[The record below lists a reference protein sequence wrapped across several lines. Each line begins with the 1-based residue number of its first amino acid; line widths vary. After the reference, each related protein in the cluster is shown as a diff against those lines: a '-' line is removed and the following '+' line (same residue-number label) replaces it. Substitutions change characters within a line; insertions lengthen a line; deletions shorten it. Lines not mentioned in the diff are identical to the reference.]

1 MSSDPP
7 VLPSV
12 VNFDEKTAS
21 QPYKAIDGRVGSWVE
36 DGKYFVTSPSS
47 LDIYQPFFGSR
58 EIYMRQ
64 DYRFGAEDPL
74 QYPQHFIPDR
84 CHWAAIPRH
93 PPSATYARAKWWKSL
108 PPEAFVHES
117 DSAIKGLGRWS
128 KENIAP
134 YEEDCTLL
142 HQRVQKYCSSQESS
156 KINRLIPALNGQLE
170 RTLRH
175 LLTMPLPLHRARQL
189 WSFFQRWYLELYA
202 ALDWVELY
210 LPVMNGTSP
219 PSGTTRSHAAVAM
232 GAFLTTVK
240 DCEFFFRAGLPFWL
254 IRSSEHHPMVRV
266 DEQVIPVTPQSLGI
280 CVDDITSHKKEVVY
294 TGPLRDLQKATAVE
308 KFGMAIVDY
317 ANDPFSVPAAEPLSK
332 IPSSSAGPSRPK
344 ISKRQRHE
352 PYDKHRPKAST
363 HRQVERDKFVEIRGP
378 CSPPIPESWVNA
390 LSSIDKSRRPA
401 KEKVIN
407 GGYSFPD
414 PGMILFPPPEK
425 RECLLRNWLRLRPIL
440 IFRHCMPACV
450 ASGAWTSKQWRV
462 ILGTTDDYTPKEGSH
477 KMAEQRAVVQD
488 LLGQCLKFYSD
499 LEYDPKDTLHFI
511 WQDRRLLVG
520 RLSDPKVIQEIIWEL
535 FELNFRFEFHA
546 LHHKMSPS
554 EEFVFSPDVQA
565 CFSGSEGIGNPTQ
578 VDFRRANSG
587 VAAAS
592 IRHRGKYFH
601 RMCLVIKHWPG
612 GAKADSFLAGK
623 EKWEDHSDVQLEK
636 MEEWVTKF
644 YCQAFFEN
652 FGRPPVLPHRL
663 D

>member
-1 MSSDPP
+1 MSSVPP

-36 DGKYFVTSPSS
+36 DGKFFVTSPNS
-47 LDIYQPFFGSR
+47 LDVYQPLFGPR
-58 EIYMRQ
+58 EVYMRQ

-74 QYPQHFIPDR
+74 QYPQNFIPDR
-84 CHWAAIPRH
+84 CHWAAIPRQ
-93 PPSATYARAKWWKSL
+93 PPSPTYAKAKWWKSL

-117 DSAIKGLGRWS
+117 DSAIKGLGRWA
-128 KENIAP
+128 KENVAP

-142 HQRVQKYCSSQESS
+142 HERVQKYCSSRESS
-156 KINRLIPALNGQLE
+156 KVNRLIPALNGQLE

-189 WSFFQRWYLELYA
+189 WSFFQRWYLELYG

-210 LPVMNGTSP
+210 LPVMNSLSP
-219 PSGTTRSHAAVAM
+219 PSEETRSRASMAM

-240 DCEFFFRAGLPFWL
+240 DCEFFFCAGIPFWF
-254 IRSSEHHPMVRV
+254 IRASEHHPLVRV

-280 CVDDITSHKKEVVY
+280 CMDNIASHTKEVVY
-294 TGPLRDLQKATAVE
+294 TGPLHDLQRAMAVE
-308 KFGMAIVDY
+308 QFGLAIVDY
-317 ANDPFSVPAAEPLSK
+317 TNNPFSVPAAESFSTTS
-332 IPSSSAGPSRPK
+332 SSSAGPSRPK
-344 ISKRQRHE
+344 ATKRQRRE
-352 PYDKHRPKAST
+352 PYDKHRPKASAP
-363 HRQVERDKFVEIRGP
+363 RQVERDKFVEIPGP
-378 CSPPIPESWVNA
+378 CSPPIPECWVNA
-390 LSSIDKSRRPA
+390 LSSIERNRRPA
-401 KEKVIN
+401 KETVVN
-407 GGYSFPD
+407 GGYSFLD

-425 RECLLRNWLRLRPIL
+425 RERLLRNWLRLRPVL
-440 IFRHCMPACV
+440 IFRHCMPAGV
-450 ASGAWTSKQWRV
+450 ASGAWSSKQWRV

-477 KMAEQRAVVQD
+477 KMAEQRAVVKD
-488 LLGQCLKFYSD
+488 LLGQCLKFYGD
-499 LEYDPKDTLHFI
+499 LEYDPKDTLHFK
-511 WQDRRLLVG
+511 WQDCRLPVG
-520 RLSDPKVIQEIIWEL
+520 RLSDPLLAQEIVWEL

-546 LHHKMSPS
+546 LHHKMCPS

-565 CFSGSEGIGNPTQ
+565 CFSGAEGIGNPTQ
-578 VDFRRANSG
+578 IDFRRANSG

-601 RMCLVIKHWPG
+601 RMCHVMKGWPG
-612 GAKADSFLAGK
+612 GAKADSFVAGK
-623 EKWEDHSDVQLEK
+623 EKWEDHSDDEMEK